1 LREILDKHISIK
13 FTMYNSRTGPT
24 TFGIIGRKFPEKKV
38 MTSTS
43 DMNSDKP
50 NKDYELAA
58 RKQSNK

>member
-1 LREILDKHISIK
+1 
-13 FTMYNSRTGPT
+13 MYNSRTGPT

-58 RKQSNK
+58 RKQSNKWE